1 MENFANEDKVQP
13 SSEEVGLES
22 FNLVL
27 EQLKSELEKLT
38 KNNNRVSE
46 DEKRKVMEN
55 ITNLESSLKRL
66 GDKARQEDK
75 MQEIRQN
82 MEKDLGSDYESK
94 IKTFLK
100 SLGTTESLLVQSFLH
115 RSGPR
120 IDHAFGGLDTFSIE
134 GIFTEIISKDRETLI
149 KQYENWAHEITRG
162 LGKKVR
168 DQETGEMIEITQ
180 ENWRKGPRGQWYA
193 TFEDGFHSLLDKV
206 DQLKQS

>member
-1 MENFANEDKVQP
+1 MENFANEDKIQP
-13 SSEEVGLES
+13 SSEEADLEL
-22 FNLVL
+22 FNSVL

-75 MQEIRQN
+75 IQEIRQN
-82 MEKDLGSDYESK
+82 MEKDLGSNYESK
-94 IKTFLK
+94 IKNFLEP
-100 SLGTTESLLVQSFLH
+100 LDITESLLIQSFVYKS
-115 RSGPR
+115 RPR
-120 IDHAFGGLDTFSIE
+120 IDYAFGGLDTFSIE
-134 GIFTEIISKDRETLI
+134 GIFTEIISKDRKTLM
-149 KQYENWAHEITRG
+149 KQFKDWAHEITRG
-162 LGKKVR
+162 LGKKVG
-168 DQETGEMIEITQ
+168 DKETGKMVEITQ

-193 TFEDGFHSLLDKV
+193 AFEDGFHSLLNKI